1 MPLQIFMSEKTLEK
15 YLKNKVEKYGGKFFK
30 FVSPG
35 MAGVPDRILLYPF
48 GGIKFIEMKDTGKK
62 LEPLQIKRAKE
73 LKALG
78 HDVRCIDSK
87 QEIDDLVKE
96 VFG

>member
-1 MPLQIFMSEKTLEK
+1 MSEKTLEK
-15 YLKNKVEKYGGKFFK
+15 RLRIKVEKQGGKLLK
-30 FVSPG
+30 FISPG
-35 MAGVPDRILLYPF
+35 MSGVPDRLLLYPP
-48 GGIKFIEMKDTGKK
+48 GGIIFVEMKDTGEK
-62 LEPLQIKRAKE
+62 LKPLQVKRANE

-87 QEIDDLVKE
+87 QDIDDLVKE